1 MTKKK
6 SSESCVSQVSMVS
19 ETSVQDSAMSAN
31 GRLKRKVQ
39 SQNLDALINEDCEE
53 SSYQISDSVVNN
65 VRDAR

>member
-1 MTKKK
+1 VTKKK

-31 GRLKRKVQ
+31 ARLKRKVQ

>member
-1 MTKKK
+1 VTKKK

>member
-19 ETSVQDSAMSAN
+19 ETSVQDSPSSPNA
-31 GRLKRKVQ
+31 RLKRKVH

-53 SSYQISDSVVNN
+53 SSYLISDSVVNN

>member
-31 GRLKRKVQ
+31 ARLKRKVQ

>member
-19 ETSVQDSAMSAN
+19 ETSVKDSAMSAN
-31 GRLKRKVQ
+31 ARLKRKVQ

>member
-6 SSESCVSQVSMVS
+6 STESCVSQVSMVS

>member
-1 MTKKK
+1 MTKKN

-31 GRLKRKVQ
+31 LRLKRKVQ

>member
-1 MTKKK
+1 
-6 SSESCVSQVSMVS
+6 MVS

-65 VRDAR
+65 VRDAK